1 MSQVSN
7 EVHFRLQ
14 IVSTSQGKLMI
25 LACFIG
31 QTGAIKKL
39 HNSLLFFLL
48 IFIRKFLILLDSFI
62 TRWFWSEKKKLSKA
76 MCTVTWVSL
85 IRPSIKICLFK
96 GVQVTVPCM
105 LSKLKVLFY
114 KISKTIVTL
123 PLRYKSLLQDYN
135 SCLLIKTLALFDI
148 SGSI

>member
-39 HNSLLFFLL
+39 HNSLMFFLL

-62 TRWFWSEKKKLSKA
+62 TRDDSGQKKKLLSKA
-76 MCTVTWVSL
+76 MCTVT
-85 IRPSIKICLFK
+85 
-96 GVQVTVPCM
+96 
-105 LSKLKVLFY
+105 
-114 KISKTIVTL
+114 
-123 PLRYKSLLQDYN
+123 
-135 SCLLIKTLALFDI
+135 
-148 SGSI
+148 